1 MYEEREASPTDSI
14 TSDLIFRTPNGNP
27 INKRSLSARHFRP
40 ILERAALPKIR
51 LYDLRHTAATL
62 AVAAGVP
69 VKVVSEQ
76 LGHSNIAFT
85 LDVYSHVLP
94 SMQDEAAAKVEG
106 LLFGTAHG
114 PSEAEKQTATLG

>member
-1 MYEEREASPTDSI
+1 M
-14 TSDLIFRTPNGNP
+14 SDLIFKTSSGDA
-27 INKRSLSARHFRP
+27 INKRTLVKRHFRP
-40 ILERAALPKIR
+40 ILEQAGLPKIH

-76 LGHSNIAFT
+76 LGHASAAFT

-94 SMQDEAAAKVEG
+94 QMQDEAAAKVED
-106 LLFGTAHG
+106 LLFGTTRSG
-114 PSEAEKQTATLG
+114 ISGAEKQATLLG